1 MHLRLFAANLIREGV
16 TVAIRFR
23 LETRDGR
30 AGQRIRRRAQRLG
43 ARLRIHLAAAFRHHA
58 MKPAIEVGIPF
69 GGMIVIAQFR
79 RGVTVDFIQS
89 GRRCAIRFRQPV
101 NGITIQRK
109 RHGIVGAHILLQVQR
124 RNVIMIII
132 RPSRVPAIVVQ
143 FAGEIGVR
151 NAVVFDGIKNRHP
164 VHGNGD
170 GSAKKMRLGRNGL
183 RRHLRLQR
191 QPPRII
197 ALIGLRQRDLLL
209 PGGDT
214 HHQRMRRHAIG
225 LNVKELIVPMGLH
238 LGRKGLKQRGHGRR
252 VIGGARRGIAE
263 IYQDIRRRLSAAIVI
278 RPGRIARE
286 IMRFHRQCMAQ
297 PYQQKQPAQQTNRRH
312 FKIPF
317 HTATLSERR
326 LTGH

>member
-16 TVAIRFR
+16 TVAVRFR

-43 ARLRIHLAAAFRHHA
+43 ARLRIHLAATFRHHA
-58 MKPAIEVGIPF
+58 MKPAIEIGIPLA
-69 GGMIVIAQFR
+69 GMIVVAQFR
-79 RGVTVDFIQS
+79 RGVAVEFIQS
-89 GRRCAIRFRQPV
+89 GGGRTIGFRQPI
-101 NGITIQRK
+101 NRITIQRE

-143 FAGEIGVR
+143 FAGEKGVG
-151 NAVVFDGIKNRHP
+151 NAIVLDRIKNRHP

-170 GSAKKMRLGRNGL
+170 GSAKKVRLGRNGP

-197 ALIGLRQRDLLL
+197 ALIGLRQRHLLL
-209 PGGDT
+209 PRRNA
-214 HHQRMRRHAIG
+214 HHQRMRRHAVG

-238 LGRKGLKQRGHGRR
+238 LGCKRLKQRGHGRR

-263 IYQDIRRRLSAAIVI
+263 IHQDVRRRPGAVIVVC
-278 RPGRIARE
+278 PGGIARE

-297 PYQQKQPAQQTNRRH
+297 PYPQKQPAQQTNRRH